1 MGLMGARAGVNGFLS
16 RLPGCG
22 RPCEPD
28 SGARLRPGGRQAGS
42 ELEEQRALGPR
53 AGRLAETRAPGAC
66 AEDKAC
72 SYLRERRGYL
82 PQGGS
87 GARPREVT
95 SGARRPEGGPAR
107 GAGGRGVCGNA
118 TPLRPRARGEGGA
131 SGGGAA
137 SHFRSPPPALFI
149 FMRRG
154 AGTGSPPPL
163 SAAPRPAPRPR
174 IPPRRRL
181 RPQLSPTAGTKTAV
195 GTPPYSTE
203 RETEAEDKA
212 RTSSPTSDGKE
223 GLRPASNPR
232 LRRPESGARAS
243 ARPALPARSW
253 NWAGRRNQGP
263 RRGTAAALPAAPG
276 RGGPGQGD
284 PAGGRRG
291 APAPSAAATSSIFP
305 VFGPP
310 PRLCPSAALGP
321 GAGPLGGG
329 GPEDGA
335 EEDAR
340 AARPRPGAP
349 SLPVPA
355 PRGRAT
361 LPSSPLPLPRPSAG
375 SRPPPPPDAH
385 APPGSWRPGPGA
397 AAARGTSPHGPA
409 AAATFP
415 AGAADVAERPGAGWR
430 CQGSP
435 RPVSLAPRPPP
446 ARPPPPLAP
455 PPPPTA
461 GARSRETDR
470 PPPPRGP
477 AGLACRRGLRDPGV
491 ASPASPRL
499 APGHC
504 EPSPGP
510 QRSLPCSL
518 ARALPPS
525 PAPPAASL
533 HRSLSSLLT
542 SVCPEAGQSRGR
554 APGGSKLRQGSWA
567 AAAGGALRGP
577 LGWGWNPGWHLE
589 ALAHCPAQPGTQ
601 ATAGQLAAGT
611 PASLSLTG
619 GEEVPQEARQSV
631 PGSLAPNQ
639 EEEASVGKPLLS
651 LGLKHPHTS
660 PGWPSRALAERPA
673 LPAYCELRCLAGS
686 RAVPEPCL
694 RDVAEPNWRPG
705 GRTRTGALLC
715 SLLRKR
721 GSEEEMRPA
730 PASGSRHRWAAEEGG
745 ALGQSRVLQRFP
757 GMRGWSALRPSPPD
771 LAEAGP
777 SPGLSFPGGRARRA
791 LVPPLRR
798 GLAAPPGRA
807 GPALRTLQLGAVCA
821 RPAGAQ

>member
-1 MGLMGARAGVNGFLS
+1 MS
-16 RLPGCG
+16 P
-22 RPCEPD
+22 
-28 SGARLRPGGRQAGS
+28 
-42 ELEEQRALGPR
+42 LGTDR
-53 AGRLAETRAPGAC
+53 
-66 AEDKAC
+66 
-72 SYLRERRGYL
+72 
-82 PQGGS
+82 
-87 GARPREVT
+87 
-95 SGARRPEGGPAR
+95 
-107 GAGGRGVCGNA
+107 
-118 TPLRPRARGEGGA
+118 
-131 SGGGAA
+131 
-137 SHFRSPPPALFI
+137 
-149 FMRRG
+149 
-154 AGTGSPPPL
+154 
-163 SAAPRPAPRPR
+163 
-174 IPPRRRL
+174 
-181 RPQLSPTAGTKTAV
+181 LSPTAGTKTAV

-203 RETEAEDKA
+203 RETEAEDQA
-212 RTSSPTSDGKE
+212 RASSPTSDGKE

-276 RGGPGQGD
+276 RGGPGQGHL
-284 PAGGRRG
+284 PGCVLALPSGRGRG
-291 APAPSAAATSSIFP
+291 
-305 VFGPP
+305 
-310 PRLCPSAALGP
+310 R
-321 GAGPLGGG
+321 GGG

-361 LPSSPLPLPRPSAG
+361 LPSSPPPLPRPSAG

-385 APPGSWRPGPGA
+385 APPDIPARPGRRGHLPCRSCRCGGA
-397 AAARGTSPHGPA
+397 AGRRVAVPGEPAPREPRAPAPARPAPSPARSPA
-409 AAATFP
+409 AP
-415 AGAADVAERPGAGWR
+415 DRRSPQPGD
-430 CQGSP
+430 
-435 RPVSLAPRPPP
+435 RPPP
-446 ARPPPPLAP
+446 AAEVRSAP
-455 PPPPTA
+455 PA
-461 GARSRETDR
+461 
-470 PPPPRGP
+470 PPRASRRGEGDRRE
-477 AGLACRRGLRDPGV
+477 GLACRRGLRDPGV

-510 QRSLPCSL
+510 QRSLPSSL

-533 HRSLSSLLT
+533 RRSLSSLLT

-619 GEEVPQEARQSV
+619 GEEVPQEARQCDTCVCLYVWGCPTMSRGLLANASAGPQEHWPSAQRCPPTV
-631 PGSLAPNQ
+631 SGAAWQGPGPCLSLA
-639 EEEASVGKPLLS
+639 SG
-651 LGLKHPHTS
+651 
-660 PGWPSRALAERPA
+660 
-673 LPAYCELRCLAGS
+673 
-686 RAVPEPCL
+686 
-694 RDVAEPNWRPG
+694 
-705 GRTRTGALLC
+705 
-715 SLLRKR
+715 LLRKR

-730 PASGSRHRWAAEEGG
+730 PASGFRLWAAEEGG
-745 ALGQSRVLQRFP
+745 ALGQSRVQQRFP
-757 GMRGWSALRPSPPD
+757 GMRGCGAVCFGSMSALSSPSLPLGPPTVGPSSAHSLPAAPRGSALRPLPPD

-777 SPGLSFPGGRARRA
+777 SPGLSFPRGRASRA
-791 LVPPLRR
+791 LAPPLRR
-798 GLAAPPGRA
+798 GLAAPPALGDRTTPREQGARGVTSRLAGNCSGASAAGLRAAPAGHRSSLGFALPKELASALGEA
-807 GPALRTLQLGAVCA
+807 GPSPYPENKHRVSTRPPPIINLVMAGWPASRGVIAAPEPRDWYVPLRASE
-821 RPAGAQ
+821 AQEK